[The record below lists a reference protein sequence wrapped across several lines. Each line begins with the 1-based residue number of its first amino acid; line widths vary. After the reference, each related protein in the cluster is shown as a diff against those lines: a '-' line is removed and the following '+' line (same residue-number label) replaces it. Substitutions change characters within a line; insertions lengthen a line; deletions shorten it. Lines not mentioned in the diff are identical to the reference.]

1 MVVDFVICL
10 FALVV
15 VDLVEEALDLVL
27 VVDEEE
33 NGLLVALLSCKRKIN
48 IVFDEILPSN
58 MSSLEAS
65 PITTGGNPCK
75 TYLFSYNTL

>member
-1 MVVDFVICL
+1 MSEANEVVVDFVICL

-65 PITTGGNPCK
+65 PITT
-75 TYLFSYNTL
+75 